1 MERPDRIQDEPMC
14 RYRSAALLMLAC
26 GVVLVACTPA
36 PQPPQTA
43 GEAGPAA
50 AAPAI
55 TAAEPTPVAAR
66 SECPH
71 PEFDTFLKHFGNEI
85 ALQEKATADPLLDSY
100 IDAEAEPEPRKVESR
115 LALADVEWPVMPDPA
130 ALAGQGREM
139 QVSPLADGQR
149 QVQIR
154 MPDSSDQQTYTF
166 AQTPCWTLVKREDE
180 SI

>member
-1 MERPDRIQDEPMC
+1 MR
-14 RYRSAALLMLAC
+14 RYHSAAVLTLAC
-26 GVVLVACTPA
+26 GVALVACTPEPLPTPTETA
-36 PQPPQTA
+36 P
-43 GEAGPAA
+43 
-50 AAPAI
+50 AAPAP
-55 TAAEPTPVAAR
+55 TSSAAAVQSAPAR
-66 SECPH
+66 AECPY
-71 PEFDTFLKHFGNEI
+71 PQFDAFLKHFGNEI

-139 QVSPLADGQR
+139 QVSALADGQR

-154 MPDSSDQQTYTF
+154 TPDSSDQQTYTF
-166 AQTPCWTLVKREDE
+166 AQAPCWTLVKREDE

>member
-1 MERPDRIQDEPMC
+1 MC
-14 RYRSAALLMLAC
+14 RYRSAALLTLAC
-26 GVVLVACTPA
+26 GAVLVACTPA
-36 PQPPQTA
+36 PQAPQTA
-43 GEAGPAA
+43 AEAVPAA
-50 AAPAI
+50 AVPA
-55 TAAEPTPVAAR
+55 TAAIEPTPAAAP
-66 SECPH
+66 SECPY
-71 PEFDTFLKHFGNEI
+71 PDFDTFLKHFGNEI
-85 ALQEKATADPLLDSY
+85 ALQEKTTADPLLDSY

-154 MPDSSDQQTYTF
+154 TPDSSDQQTYTF

>member
-1 MERPDRIQDEPMC
+1 LPAPAAATE
-14 RYRSAALLMLAC
+14 AAL
-26 GVVLVACTPA
+26 
-36 PQPPQTA
+36 
-43 GEAGPAA
+43 AA
-50 AAPAI
+50 AAPAT
-55 TAAEPTPVAAR
+55 TAAAVSPHRRASA
-66 SECPH
+66 ECPY
-71 PEFDTFLKHFGNEI
+71 PEFDAFLKHFGNEI

-139 QVSPLADGQR
+139 QVSTLADGQR

-154 MPDSSDQQTYTF
+154 TPDSSDQQTYTF

>member
-1 MERPDRIQDEPMC
+1 MERPDRIQDEPMR
-14 RYRSAALLMLAC
+14 RYPSPALLVLAC
-26 GVVLVACTPA
+26 GAVLVACTPA
-36 PQPPQTA
+36 PQPSQTA
-43 GEAGPAA
+43 AEAVTAA
-50 AAPAI
+50 AAPGTSA
-55 TAAEPTPVAAR
+55 TEPTPVAAA
-66 SECPH
+66 SECPY

-85 ALQEKATADPLLDSY
+85 TLQEKATADPLLDSY

-154 MPDSSDQQTYTF
+154 TPDSSDQQTYTF
-166 AQTPCWTLVKREDE
+166 AQAPCWTLVKREDE

>member
-1 MERPDRIQDEPMC
+1 MP
-14 RYRSAALLMLAC
+14 L
-26 GVVLVACTPA
+26 
-36 PQPPQTA
+36 
-43 GEAGPAA
+43 
-50 AAPAI
+50 
-55 TAAEPTPVAAR
+55 
-66 SECPH
+66 
-71 PEFDTFLKHFGNEI
+71 PEFDAFLKHFGNEI

-139 QVSPLADGQR
+139 QVSTLADGQR

-154 MPDSSDQQTYTF
+154 TPDSSDQQTYTF

>member
-1 MERPDRIQDEPMC
+1 MC

-139 QVSPLADGQR
+139 QVSPWPMGSDRCRSVCRTAATSRPTPLRRRRVGHW
-149 QVQIR
+149 
-154 MPDSSDQQTYTF
+154 SSVRTSRSET
-166 AQTPCWTLVKREDE
+166 
-180 SI
+180 

>member
-1 MERPDRIQDEPMC
+1 ML
-14 RYRSAALLMLAC
+14 RYRSAAVLMLAS

-36 PQPPQTA
+36 PQAPRTA
-43 GEAGPAA
+43 AE
-50 AAPAI
+50 AAPAPAAPAT

-66 SECPH
+66 GECPY
-71 PEFDTFLKHFGNEI
+71 PEFDVFLKHFGNEI
-85 ALQEKATADPLLDSY
+85 TLQEKATADPLLDSY

-130 ALAGQGREM
+130 ALAGQGREL
-139 QVSPLADGQR
+139 QVNTLADGQR

-154 MPDSSDQQTYTF
+154 TPDSSDQQTYTF
-166 AQTPCWTLVKREDE
+166 AQAPCWTLVKREDE

>member
-1 MERPDRIQDEPMC
+1 MR
-14 RYRSAALLMLAC
+14 RYPSAALLMLVC
-26 GVVLVACTPA
+26 GIGLVGCTPA
-36 PQPPQTA
+36 PQA
-43 GEAGPAA
+43 MPAD
-50 AAPAI
+50 AAPATTPAPPAAPAT
-55 TAAEPTPVAAR
+55 TAATVESAPVPAR
-66 SECPH
+66 SECAY

-85 ALQEKATADPLLDSY
+85 TLQEKATADPLLDSY

-154 MPDSSDQQTYTF
+154 TPDSSDQQTYTF
-166 AQTPCWTLVKREDE
+166 AQAPCWTLVKREDE